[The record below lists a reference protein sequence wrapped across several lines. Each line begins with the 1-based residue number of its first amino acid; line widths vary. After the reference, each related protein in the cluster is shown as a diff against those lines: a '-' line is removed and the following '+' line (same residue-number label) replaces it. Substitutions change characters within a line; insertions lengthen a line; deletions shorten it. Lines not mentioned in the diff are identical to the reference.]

1 MLEQSTYAWLL
12 NLEGK
17 KTKHYCY
24 TVKEVCENL
33 IRDDNGSDPVCTS
46 ADMVCDWKIV
56 QATGHRYVSKIDQ
69 SLGEVHD
76 HITSNFFP
84 FGNVV
89 YSTSTEL
96 FKVMKKIFAPLAE
109 PNI

>member
-1 MLEQSTYAWLL
+1 M
-12 NLEGK
+12 
-17 KTKHYCY
+17 
-24 TVKEVCENL
+24 
-33 IRDDNGSDPVCTS
+33 
-46 ADMVCDWKIV
+46 
-56 QATGHRYVSKIDQ
+56 SKIDQ